1 LSIIATIVELS
12 GPVWPA
18 LFGVAI
24 GLVAWLELNR

>member
-1 LSIIATIVELS
+1 MSIIAALVELS

-24 GLVAWLELNR
+24 GVVAWLELHR